1 MTSAKPSG
9 ATATLLI
16 GNVLRLKPAATLEEA
31 RRIAPMLQAIS
42 DADLS
47 DRMAKARQRLGIGS
61 TERRR
66 RA

>member
-47 DRMAKARQRLGIGS
+47 DRMAKARQRLGIGP